1 MAHAV
6 DANLHAFVH
15 ESVGMHARADAR
27 LVKKIDRDLLDDAGA
42 NAAEHVFAG
51 LPFENDIVDA
61 MLVQELTEQESDG
74 PAPIMAT
81 WVRVWMRMRPH
92 NIG

>member
-15 ESVGMHARADAR
+15 EPVGMHARADAR
-27 LVKKIDRDLLDDAGA
+27 LVKQIDRDLLDDAGA

-61 MLVQELTEQESDG
+61 MLVQELTEQESRRAGSDNG
-74 PAPIMAT
+74 DLGACLDA
-81 WVRVWMRMRPH
+81 H
-92 NIG
+92 ASS